1 MNIKF
6 TILFIL
12 ISLVLFTISVAPV
25 SAENT
30 TANYSFVHLSD
41 TQGLVYFPSLYN
53 QTFTEIES
61 LKSQYN
67 ISAIFITG
75 DLTDGRLTDL
85 GESKDYPIYLQ
96 AISHTTIP
104 VYEVSG
110 NHDVFNTVGNFT
122 MWDTYV
128 PSGSQKHDYGFVF
141 NDFVVYGFGW
151 SPTDQVLNTTARTGM
166 INTIAANPTKMP
178 IILTHGYF
186 VPYDGEVTGNRDII
200 AYDILNASTRDSIIL
215 SGHTHTPT
223 QLWYAQQVKYNNF
236 TVIEEFNNA
245 QDWKIDEVQLSI
257 GRLFTVTTDGS
268 HITNLTT
275 QDVYFNPE
283 FVVNNTVAYNV
294 TLYQPPSYQ
303 PPISNFTANVTS
315 GDTPLSVGFTD
326 TSSNT
331 PTSWNWS
338 FTNVT
343 GDNTQVW
350 FSTEQNPAYT
360 FGVGNYS
367 IVLNASNSAGFDLSE
382 QVTFIDVTSAPM
394 FPVANFTANV
404 TNGLIPLTV
413 KFTDTSTGTGI
424 SAWNWDF
431 NNDGAVDSTV
441 QSPEYTYSN
450 GGMYTVNLTVSD
462 TVGSDSE
469 VKTNYI
475 MAIIPTLTP
484 TPIPTTIPTP
494 MLPPVASF
502 TANVTAGLAPLG
514 IQFNDTS
521 TGAPTTW
528 NWSFTN
534 VTGNNTPVW
543 FSTQQNPAYTFGVG
557 NYSVV
562 LNASNS
568 DGYNLSAQVTFINV
582 TAAPIRTTNVGVFRG
597 LGYWYLDTNNNG
609 TWDGSP
615 PDTEFTWGKQ
625 PGDVPITG
633 DWNRDGITETGIFRA
648 GGHWYLDTNNN
659 GTWDGSPP
667 DTEFTWGK
675 QPGDIPI
682 TGDWNGNGITET
694 GIFRPGTGF
703 YLDMNNNGQY
713 DGPSI
718 DRFLPWGLLQP
729 SDKPVTGKW

>member
-6 TILFIL
+6 TILFII
-12 ISLVLFTISVAPV
+12 ISLVLVPVSVAPV

-30 TANYSFVHLSD
+30 IATYSFVHLSD
-41 TQGLVYFPSLYN
+41 TQGLVYFPSLYD
-53 QTFTEIES
+53 QTFTEIENMK
-61 LKSQYN
+61 LQYN

-75 DLTDGRLTDL
+75 DLTDGRLTD
-85 GESKDYPIYLQ
+85 GESVDYPTYSQ

-110 NHDVFNTVGNFT
+110 NHDVFNDVGNYS

-128 PSGSQKHDYGFVF
+128 PGGSQKHDYGFVF

-151 SPTDQVLNTTARTGM
+151 SPTDQMLNATARTGM

-186 VPYDGEVTGNRDII
+186 VPNQHDVTGDRDVI

-223 QLWYAQQVKYNNF
+223 QLWYAQQVKYNNI

-275 QDVYFNPE
+275 QDVYFNPVL
-283 FVVNNTVAYNV
+283 VVNNTVAYNV
-294 TLYQPPSYQ
+294 SLYQPPTYQ

-315 GDTPLSVGFTD
+315 GATPLSVRFMD

-343 GDNTQVW
+343 ENNMPVW

-367 IVLNASNSAGFDLSE
+367 IVLNTSNSVG
-382 QVTFIDVTSAPM
+382 
-394 FPVANFTANV
+394 
-404 TNGLIPLTV
+404 
-413 KFTDTSTGTGI
+413 
-424 SAWNWDF
+424 
-431 NNDGAVDSTV
+431 
-441 QSPEYTYSN
+441 YS
-450 GGMYTVNLTVSD
+450 
-462 TVGSDSE
+462 
-469 VKTNYI
+469 
-475 MAIIPTLTP
+475 
-484 TPIPTTIPTP
+484 
-494 MLPPVASF
+494 
-502 TANVTAGLAPLG
+502 
-514 IQFNDTS
+514 
-521 TGAPTTW
+521 
-528 NWSFTN
+528 
-534 VTGNNTPVW
+534 
-543 FSTQQNPAYTFGVG
+543 
-557 NYSVV
+557 
-562 LNASNS
+562 
-568 DGYNLSAQVTFINV
+568 LSAQVTFINV
-582 TAAPIRTTNVGVFRG
+582 TVVTIRPTNVGVFRG

-609 TWDGSP
+609 TWDGSSL
-615 PDTEFTWGKQ
+615 DTEFYWGKQ
-625 PGDVPITG
+625 PGDIPITG
-633 DWNRDGITETGIFRA
+633 DWNRDGITETGVFRS

-667 DTEFTWGK
+667 DTEFYWGK
-675 QPGDIPI
+675 QLGDIPI

-729 SDKPVTGKW
+729 SDKSVTGKW